1 MSRGLTTKTTAPP
14 PKSANQWFA
23 GVVAWATGDEE
34 AAARA
39 ASRRVDLFDDLGI
52 EDRLHALQ
60 RDGGGSDGEI
70 ACLQKAVACHE
81 SCLARERKCAKG
93 TCRGMDENTK
103 SWPWIVVNV
112 LIVCLSVGQ
121 EVVLAIG
128 GDFLDR
134 STDREYVLAIC
145 IASLIA
151 LDEVK
156 LLVAFHVE
164 RGDAP
169 PKKRGCCGRWKPMD
183 ADAKRGW
190 MVRQRWTKRAFSLF
204 ALGIPFVQSAFVCIV
219 AWQVDA
225 FPWWIAITT
234 VTVQLCV
241 EICEL
246 VLTHCVD
253 AQVRWEPPPRLQLCC
268 HSCRAPSNITSS
280 TRSPLLPTSQ
290 TNSQKKDIE
299 NEESVHK
306 LIGDTVGA
314 GSALGDSEET
324 KAMSCAAGC
333 LSMSFEL
340 HLVGSITLG
349 FMLVLPEFLVAETF
363 LNSFPFAIIIITAFS
378 VYDLVFLMWH
388 PRGLVIWFWRLWT
401 CATKASLAVETKSE
415 TAKNLPCGVT
425 TMVVL
430 MTWSGTGILVVT
442 LPLILALNFGLAIKV
457 RLAAACRSRLS
468 RPPLRPQATHS
479 PAAARPPT
487 RPYAVRPRWGS
498 RRKPLADSR
507 LRPRPRPRR
516 RSRGHE
522 RRPPRDL
529 HRPLLPQ
536 AVGRYALGVARHVR
550 CDGRRRRPATPLAR
564 RDPLRLAHALA
575 LSLSHSVASCVEAG
589 KCCGGGARG
598 QSAAQCCSG
607 ATACAR
613 SNPKAKRAFF
623 FIVPIALVS
632 ACILTMFG
640 LLVWTMLDAAGYV
653 ILFTVTF

>member
-1 MSRGLTTKTTAPP
+1 MSRGLTTKATTPP
-14 PKSANQWFA
+14 PKSTSQWFA

-60 RDGGGSDGEI
+60 RDGGGDGEI
-70 ACLQKAVACHE
+70 ACLTKAVSCHE
-81 SCLARERKCAKG
+81 WYLARERKCAKG

-103 SWPWIVVNV
+103 SWPWIIVNV

-128 GDFLDR
+128 GDYLDR
-134 STDREYVLAIC
+134 STDREYALAIC
-145 IASLIA
+145 LASLIA

-183 ADAKRGW
+183 AEAKRGW

-204 ALGIPFVQSAFVCIV
+204 ALGIPFVQSGFVCIV

-234 VTVQLCV
+234 VAVQLCV

-253 AQVRWEPPPRLQLCC
+253 AQ
-268 HSCRAPSNITSS
+268 
-280 TRSPLLPTSQ
+280 
-290 TNSQKKDIE
+290 DIE

-363 LNSFPFAIIIITAFS
+363 LNSFPFAVIIISAFAA
-378 VYDLVFLMWH
+378 YDLVFLMWH

-401 CATKASLAVETKSE
+401 CATKTSLAVETKSE

-457 RLAAACRSRLS
+457 RRATAAAAVRPPRSLR
-468 RPPLRPQATHS
+468 RPSAPLPLRPFPRLDSQPRCCT
-479 PAAARPPT
+479 PT
-487 RPYAVRPRWGS
+487 
-498 RRKPLADSR
+498 
-507 LRPRPRPRR
+507 RPRPRPRALSPHR
-516 RSRGHE
+516 AAPQFVHDGEAAASRW
-522 RRPPRDL
+522 PTRDSVL
-529 HRPLLPQ
+529 
-536 AVGRYALGVARHVR
+536 
-550 CDGRRRRPATPLAR
+550 
-564 RDPLRLAHALA
+564 ALA
-575 LSLSHSVASCVEAG
+575 LAAAAVVMSAVLLAIFTAHFFLKRWGDTLAGWLVTCVA
-589 KCCGGGARG
+589 ARP
-598 QSAAQCCSG
+598 
-607 ATACAR
+607 R
-613 SNPKAKRAFF
+613 R
-623 FIVPIALVS
+623 
-632 ACILTMFG
+632 
-640 LLVWTMLDAAGYV
+640 
-653 ILFTVTF
+653 